1 VDRRSWHFLRSGNIE
16 SAELRSLSAVL
27 GLQEPTV
34 TISASDNKAEL
45 GPKASLEYPLPP
57 GWSVSITIG
66 TVLI

>member
-1 VDRRSWHFLRSGNIE
+1 LRSGNIE

-57 GWSVSITIG
+57 G
-66 TVLI
+66 